1 MKRIMT
7 TLLVVLLVAA
17 SNAAWAASK
26 QVQEMQDATSVLNDF
41 VSIPEDSIPPALL
54 RQAYG
59 IAVIPSVIKAGF
71 VVGGRYGTG
80 VLSVRTADGKWSHP
94 VFIRLAGASVGWQ
107 IGASSTDIIL
117 VFKTQ
122 RGVDKI
128 IDGEVTLGA
137 DAAVAAGP
145 VGRSAGAATNL
156 RLNAEI
162 YSYSRSRG
170 LFAGVSLEGGVITI
184 DADANWSYYGE
195 QVDSRT
201 ILHRNNLQQL
211 PKAGR
216 RFVYTLDQYMPS
228 ANTSSGPIPY
238 GDTGHDGDEGGGYD
252 NNGNNGDNAQ
262 TRPDK
267 DGQSRSLRG
276 AGAQPYASGSGANDQ
291 AGGGNNLDFGP
302 VYATPDSGSAANAGQ
317 AGQTSGNSYND
328 IAGSS
333 INY

>member
-1 MKRIMT
+1 MKRIAT
-7 TLLVVLLVAA
+7 TVLVLLLVAA
-17 SNAAWAASK
+17 SNATWAASK
-26 QVQEMQDATSVLNDF
+26 QAQIMQDATMVLNDF
-41 VSIPEDSIPPALL
+41 VAIPENSIPPVLL

-71 VVGGRYGTG
+71 VVGGRYGKG

-94 VFIRLAGASVGWQ
+94 VFIRLAGASLGWQ

-117 VFKTQ
+117 VFKNQ

-137 DAAVAAGP
+137 DASVAAGP

-184 DADANWSYYGE
+184 DADSNWSYYG
-195 QVDSRT
+195 QQDNSRT
-201 ILHRNNLQQL
+201 ILHRNGLQQL
-211 PKAGR
+211 PKTGQ

-228 ANTSSGPIPY
+228 SNTSSGPIPY
-238 GDTGHDGDEGGGYD
+238 GDTDEADDDGRSHAQS
-252 NNGNNGDNAQ
+252 NAD
-262 TRPDK
+262 DK
-267 DGQSRSLRG
+267 GRSLRDS
-276 AGAQPYASGSGANDQ
+276 GAQPYASG
-291 AGGGNNLDFGP
+291 AGSQGETGGNELDFGP
-302 VYATPDSGSAANAGQ
+302 VYADPDAAQTSAAGNTGQ
-317 AGQTSGNSYND
+317 ASGNAYND
-328 IAGSS
+328 VAGSS